1 MRDGAEAAR
10 DHGVN
15 LAFFG
20 ANAAYRQIR
29 FEPSSI
35 GPDRHQVCYKAAN
48 EIYDDL
54 SKTNPHFNK
63 LYASLSAFRN
73 ESLAWNQV
81 AELSYDSFMI

>member
-35 GPDRHQVCYKAAN
+35 GPDRHEVCYKAAN
-48 EIYDDL
+48 EDPIRM
-54 SKTNPHFNK
+54 TNP
-63 LYASLSAFRN
+63 SLVTVNWRDAPLNR
-73 ESLAWNQV
+73 LRPR
-81 AELSYDSFMI
+81 